1 MMALAQRGLQRL
13 LECAPWVQLSHSN
26 YLLQRMATHST
37 RRFRP
42 HDRNH
47 IRF

>member
-13 LECAPWVQLSHSN
+13 LECAPWVQLSHRN
-26 YLLQRMATHST
+26 YLLQRMDT
-37 RRFRP
+37 RSPSRFRR

-47 IRF
+47 NRF